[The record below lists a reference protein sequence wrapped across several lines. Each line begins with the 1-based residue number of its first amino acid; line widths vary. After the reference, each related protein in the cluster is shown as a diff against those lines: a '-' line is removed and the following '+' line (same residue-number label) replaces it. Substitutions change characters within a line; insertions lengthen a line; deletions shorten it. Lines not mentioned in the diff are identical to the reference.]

1 MSAWQQHA
9 TDTVSPV
16 WVFVA
21 QPTQFE
27 RLLRIVHERQGD
39 GRLFYRVSNEG
50 RPLDLQ
56 LLRLL
61 LGPDWQPPGYSAATR
76 PSFHPEAKIKVE
88 PDPKHTG
95 PHNPE
100 EPTPEPTPPEPTPP
114 EPTSPGPT
122 PPEPPPPAPWT
133 DMPNNQPHFAREARP
148 YRLPDPSYRADNTS
162 NSRPPPIGR
171 PDEVINVK
179 KSVVYGVAVDS
190 LMGEFL
196 LHLHDPPARGRFLYY

>member
-1 MSAWQQHA
+1 MLAWQQHA
-9 TDTVSPV
+9 RNTVSPV

-39 GRLFYRVSNEG
+39 GRLFYRVPNEG

-61 LGPDWQPPGYSAATR
+61 LGPGSQPPGYSTATR
-76 PSFHPEAKIKVE
+76 TSFHPEARMNVE
-88 PDPKHTG
+88 PDPNHTG
-95 PHNPE
+95 PHNGQDDE
-100 EPTPEPTPPEPTPP
+100 R
-114 EPTSPGPT
+114 
-122 PPEPPPPAPWT
+122 PPEPPPPPPWNRIP
-133 DMPNNQPHFAREARP
+133 DHEPHLALEARP
-148 YRLPDPSYRADNTS
+148 YCPPDPSYRADYTS
-162 NSRPPPIGR
+162 NSRPPPIRR
-171 PDEVINVK
+171 PDVVINVK

-196 LHLHDPPARGRFLYY
+196 LHLHDPPARGRFFYY